1 MINDLQAASETSCNE
16 IGIVFRAV
24 PIDGNFHQLDVVDK
38 LPRNG
43 AGRIRM
49 FPDGEGGQVWNHV
62 TGETRLFWAK
72 NDKSLTP
79 AEMEK
84 RNCRIKVEREES
96 ERKLAK
102 AREKA
107 AELAAKVWQSAK
119 PPVDNLYLTPK
130 QVMPTI
136 TIRELPLDAMVQLIA
151 YHPQAKGQPFTGS
164 MILVIPIY
172 NEHMI
177 TSIEMID
184 ESGRKAGLKDGLKQG
199 GYWATTTLPDGDG
212 AGFSFGIGEGVATM
226 LSYHMATGNIGI
238 AALSCGNLKAV
249 AELFRRR
256 YPLAQIII
264 ISDRGNGEH
273 KAVEAAS
280 AINSMIVIPVLPEG
294 STGSDINDVHVEMG
308 LDEVQRQIESASII
322 TPASVTTNHLQ
333 VNIETEKLNVWPE
346 PLPFER
352 KLNPVPYPLDAL
364 PPLIHDAVVEVQ
376 AFVQAPVS
384 LIACTAL
391 AALSVTVQAHV
402 DVERAQKLTGPCG
415 LFLLTIADSGER
427 KTTCDSFF
435 TKVIKDYEAQQEQ
448 EAKPL
453 IKKYE
458 AVLAGWTSKS
468 NGIKDKI
475 RQLAKSGEGTL
486 DAENELIALEHEKPE
501 PPRYPVLTYADSTP
515 ESLKW
520 DLAKKWPSAGVISS
534 EGGVVF
540 GAHSMGADSVTRNL
554 ATLNQLWDGKD
565 IQTGR
570 RSSDSFTVRGAR
582 LTMAVQIQEAA
593 LRDFFSKT
601 GALAR
606 GTGFLARFLV
616 AWPESTQGY
625 RFYSEAPEHWPNL
638 AAFNRRIDSLLE
650 QPAPIDDDGCLHPAL
665 LPMAPDAKAAWI
677 VFYDAI
683 ESELV
688 SGGELYDVRD
698 VASKT
703 ADNAARIAALFQVFL
718 HGGGAIGLD
727 VFVSASRIA
736 AWHLNESRR
745 FFGELTLPTEIA
757 DAQRLDK
764 WLTDF
769 CMRGKTGTVPT
780 KKVQQFGPH
789 GLRTKAAIESALEE
803 LESLGRARLVKDG
816 KCRSIAINP
825 RLLEGE

>member
-1 MINDLQAASETSCNE
+1 MTPELIAASENSCNE
-16 IGIVFRAV
+16 IGVIIRSV
-24 PIDGNFHQLDVVDK
+24 PTDGNFHQLDVMGK
-38 LPRNG
+38 SPRNG
-43 AGRIRM
+43 AGRIRLY
-49 FPDGEGGQVWNHV
+49 PDGDGGQVWNHV

-72 NDKSLTP
+72 SDKSLTP
-79 AEMEK
+79 AEMEE
-84 RNCRIKVEREES
+84 RNRRTKEEREKS
-96 ERKLAK
+96 ERELAK
-102 AREKA
+102 ARKKA
-107 AELAAKVWQSAK
+107 AELAVKVWQPAK
-119 PPVDNLYLTPK
+119 LPVDSLYLNPKLVTP
-130 QVMPTI
+130 TS
-136 TIRELPLDAMVQLIA
+136 TIRESPLDDLVKRIG
-151 YHPQAKGQPFTGS
+151 YHPQAKGQPFTGK
-164 MILVIPIY
+164 MVLIIPVC
-172 NEHMI
+172 NEHGI

-184 ESGRKAGLKDGLKQG
+184 ETGRKAGLKDGQKQG
-199 GYWATTTLPDGDG
+199 CYWSTSKLPGGDG
-212 AGFSFGIGEGVATM
+212 AGLTFGIGEGVATM
-226 LSYHMATGNIGI
+226 LTYYMATGNIGI

-256 YPLAQIII
+256 YPLAKIVIIA
-264 ISDRGNGEH
+264 DRGNGEH

-280 AINSMIVIPVLPEG
+280 TTNSMIVIPALPEG
-294 STGSDINDVHVEMG
+294 SKGSDINDVHVATG
-308 LDEVQRQIESASII
+308 LDEVRRQIALAAIP
-322 TPASVTTNHLQ
+322 TPAPVIPNPLQ
-333 VNIETEKLNVWPE
+333 VDIETANLDGWPE
-346 PLPFER
+346 PLPLEI
-352 KLNPVPYPLDAL
+352 KVNPEPYPLDAL

-427 KTTCDSFF
+427 KTTCDGFF
-435 TKVIKDYEAQQEQ
+435 TQVIKEYEARQEQ
-448 EAKPL
+448 DAKPL

-458 AVLAGWTSKS
+458 AALAGWTAKS

-475 RQLAKSGEGTL
+475 RQLAKNGEDTL
-486 DAENELIALEHEKPE
+486 DAENELVALEHEKPE
-501 PPRYPVLTYADSTP
+501 PPRYPILNYADSTP

-540 GAHSMGADSVTRNL
+540 GAHGMGADSVTRNL

-582 LTMAVQIQEAA
+582 LTMGVQIQEAA

-601 GALAR
+601 GTLAR

-625 RFYSEAPEHWPNL
+625 RFYSEAPEQWLHL
-638 AAFNRRIDSLLE
+638 AAFNRRIASLLE

-665 LPMAPDAKAAWI
+665 LQMSPDAKAAWI
-677 VFYDAI
+677 EFYNAI

-688 SGGELYDVRD
+688 SGGELHDVRD

-718 HGGGAIGLD
+718 YGGGAIGLD

-745 FFGELTLPTEIA
+745 FFGELTLPTEMA
-757 DAQRLDK
+757 DALRLDK
-764 WLTDF
+764 WLIDF
-769 CMRGKTGTVPT
+769 CMRWKTETVPT
-780 KKVQQFGPH
+780 KRVQQFGPH
-789 GLRTKAAIESALEE
+789 GLRTKAAIESAMEE

-816 KCRSIAINP
+816 KCRSIAVNS
-825 RLLEGE
+825 RLLGGA